1 MSFSRGVWRLWRDS
15 ADFSPLDFWQRF
27 TGTFSD
33 DRRTIQAVW
42 EISHDG
48 ERWEHDFKM
57 TYVKA
62 TQ

>member
-1 MSFSRGVWRLWRDS
+1 VNPRRIAQHISN
-15 ADFSPLDFWQRF
+15 SPLDFWQRF
-27 TGTFSD
+27 TGTFD

-48 ERWEHDFKM
+48 ERWEHDFEM